1 MLSSYYE
8 QVKCKMCDKVFFRNK
23 GSNKKNMPKGVRKK
37 NEITCSKKCS
47 RANSEY
53 HRAHR
58 KKKIIVDD

>member
-1 MLSSYYE
+1 
-8 QVKCKMCDKVFFRNK
+8 MCDKVFFRNK

-58 KKKIIVDD
+58 KKKVIVDD